1 MTDSD
6 GILAGPTERIGPTG
20 TIGRGLWVGVSID
33 YPLSPL
39 VDGPQKIKD
48 V

>member
-6 GILAGPTERIGPTG
+6 GILAGPTERIGPIG

-33 YPLSPL
+33 YPYTPL
-39 VDGPQKIKD
+39 PYGQKIKD